1 VDATIPQLTAA
12 MARGDEPA
20 IESFYRRYFDLLY
33 RHARQVS
40 RRDESFCLDIVQ
52 EALLRIVRT
61 IRPVPTEPQL
71 VGWLKLVVKSVAYDL
86 LRGERRRQEREAV
99 RGSAPGLFAAGAFV
113 TGLAE
118 DPVAAADARDETAD
132 RLAWLRRELLALD
145 PELVR
150 LIELRF
156 LHGWT
161 LARIGALVGL
171 SKGTVDG
178 RLRRALESIRRKSTA
193 LCGEPVGRTL

>member
-1 VDATIPQLTAA
+1 

-61 IRPVPTEPQL
+61 IRPVATEPQL

-86 LRGERRRQEREAV
+86 LRGERRRHKREIDRGAV
-99 RGSAPGLFAAGAFV
+99 AGVSIAGGS
-113 TGLAE
+113 
-118 DPVAAADARDETAD
+118 
-132 RLAWLRRELLALD
+132 
-145 PELVR
+145 
-150 LIELRF
+150 
-156 LHGWT
+156 
-161 LARIGALVGL
+161 
-171 SKGTVDG
+171 
-178 RLRRALESIRRKSTA
+178 
-193 LCGEPVGRTL
+193 